1 MVDRNTFNYYD
12 TLDTTKFFN
21 NPQTL
26 KYNFTRNIRQI
37 YGISPYATAIKGV
50 VQSAQSEAGE

>member
-1 MVDRNTFNYYD
+1 MCDRNTFNYYD
-12 TLDTTKFFN
+12 TLDTTKVFD

-37 YGISPYATAIKGV
+37 YWISPYATAIKGV
-50 VQSAQSEAGE
+50 IQSSQSEEGE

>member
-1 MVDRNTFNYYD
+1 MCDRNTFNYYD
-12 TLDTTKFFN
+12 TLDTTKVFD

-37 YGISPYATAIKGV
+37 YGISPYATAVKGV
-50 VQSAQSEAGE
+50 IQSAQSGEGE

>member
-37 YGISPYATAIKGV
+37 YGISPYATAVKGV
-50 VQSAQSEAGE
+50 IRSKNSEEGE